1 MWSCGPVA
9 VKMERGRAN
18 GNKEDQE
25 RSLLS
30 SVEAGQERTAKGA
43 ALASWLI
50 CLSSLHI
57 VDQTTS
63 ITQS

>member
-1 MWSCGPVA
+1 
-9 VKMERGRAN
+9 MERGRAN